1 MSRRTR
7 LVAGVA
13 TLALCAALP
22 APSPAHAGPPGGPPP
37 EVVNPGFEGGTA
49 GWRLTAG
56 TGVTAERPHTG
67 TQAAHLDAGA
77 GGSVSTD
84 VTVWRS
90 GYFQVVVWVATIGSD
105 GRLLVRR
112 NGVGAASLRL
122 PAEPVYQRY
131 VLGGVAVQPGD
142 ELEIVLAA
150 ATDGGI
156 DVDDVEF
163 TVDRAEIAVR
173 SSSQKAADMFAW
185 AKAKANNW
193 AIREGTVGLI
203 NSDERNPA
211 GTGTA
216 AYRASYWAGYR
227 FRTAYYSRD
236 LAHQLVGGHL
246 IGLHQENKN
255 MLRSFAASATEP
267 RKHYPVWAI
276 NFDTV
281 TPLSI
286 DYRNDDRFVR
296 EVPAT
301 FEIVEKSDTAYR
313 WTGDQDYV
321 VDDTMWTYYL
331 NAVSKFIEAHNSRI
345 PNGPVQ
351 VAEGV
356 SRSIFEGVASYNEGG
371 EGLIEAGDAIGSQ
384 YRAYLAL
391 VNVATARGD
400 AATAQTYRARAAD
413 LRRYYNEVW
422 SVAPDTDQ
430 LVRGYKVDAAT
441 GEPIPMT
448 GWGKENSWFMPMKEI
463 VDPGPRLD
471 SYLDFID
478 ERSVDPATR
487 PRNIEA
493 TSYLPDTF
501 FPYHRDATAWKWMQ
515 YIYDQRNNPHVNPR
529 QGTNGNY
536 PESSFVLVSQTVQ
549 GLLGIQ
555 PDAGRGVVATRSHLP
570 ADIGW
575 LQAANVRVGGNLVT
589 VRHDGATSSA
599 FTNSAGKATLTWRAQ
614 FVGRHAVVTVDGV
627 PTPATV
633 TIVNGVAVSAVDVPV
648 RPGKRAT
655 ASVL

>member
-1 MSRRTR
+1 MRRPT
-7 LVAGVA
+7 AAA
-13 TLALCAALP
+13 TALALAVAAALLL
-22 APSPAHAGPPGGPPP
+22 PSPSAQAGPPGGPPA
-37 EVVNPGFEGGTA
+37 VLVNGGFEDGAA
-49 GWRLTAG
+49 GWSFSAG
-56 TGVTAERPHTG
+56 TGVAAERPHTG
-67 TQAAHLDAGA
+67 ARMAHLDAGA

-84 VTVWRS
+84 LTVWRS
-90 GYFQVVVWVATIGSD
+90 GVFQVSAWVATGGTD
-105 GRLLVRR
+105 GRIVVRR
-112 NGVGAASLRL
+112 NGAEAASQRL
-122 PAEPVYQRY
+122 PTEPVYQRY
-131 VLGGVAVQPGD
+131 VAGGVAVRPGD
-142 ELEIVLAA
+142 ELEVAVVS
-150 ATDGGI
+150 ATDGRI

-163 TVDRAEIAVR
+163 GVDVGEIAVR
-173 SSSQKAADMFAW
+173 SANPKVADLFAW

-193 AIREGTVGLI
+193 VIREGTVGLV

-216 AYRASYWAGYR
+216 TYRASYWAGYR

-246 IGLHQENKN
+246 IGLHRENKN

-267 RKHYPVWAI
+267 RKFYPVWAV

-286 DYRNDDRFVR
+286 DYRSDTRFVR
-296 EVPAT
+296 EVPAP

-313 WTGDQDYV
+313 WTGDPDYV
-321 VDDTMWTYYL
+321 VDDAMWTYYL
-331 NAVSKFIEAHNSRI
+331 NTLSRFVEAHNSRI

-384 YRAYLAL
+384 YRAYLAM
-391 VNVATARGD
+391 VNLATARGD
-400 AATAQTYRARAAD
+400 AATAGTYRTRAAD

-422 SVAPDTDQ
+422 SVAPGTDQ
-430 LVRGYKVDAAT
+430 LVRGYKVDATT
-441 GEPIPMT
+441 GEALPMT

-463 VDPGPRLD
+463 VDPGPRLSD
-471 SYLDFID
+471 YLDFID
-478 ERSVDPATR
+478 ARSEDPATR

-515 YIYDQRNNPHVNPR
+515 YIYDKRNDPHVNPR

-549 GLLGIQ
+549 GLLGVQ
-555 PDAGRGVVATRSHLP
+555 PDAGRDTVTTRSHLP

-575 LQAANVRVGGNLVT
+575 LQAANVRVGGSRIT
-589 VRHDGATSSA
+589 VRHDGVASSTLA
-599 FTNSAGKATLTWRAQ
+599 HAAGDRTLHWQAQ
-614 FVGRHAVVTVDGV
+614 FQGEHPTVTVDGV
-627 PTPATV
+627 ARPATV
-633 TIVNGVAVSAVDVPV
+633 TAVNGVPVSTVTVPV
-648 RPGKRAT
+648 RPGQRAT
-655 ASVL
+655 ASVG